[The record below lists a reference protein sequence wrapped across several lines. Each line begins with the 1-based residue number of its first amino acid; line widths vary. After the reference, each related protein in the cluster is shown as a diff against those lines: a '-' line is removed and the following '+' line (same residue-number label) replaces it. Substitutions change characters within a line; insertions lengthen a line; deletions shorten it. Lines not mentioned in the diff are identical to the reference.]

1 MTNRFRLQYTKT
13 NDNGDTDL
21 DVDITFENADYNKVR
36 ENLNTWLSA
45 IGMQL
50 HVEHR
55 YTKIEAAPQNNPGL
69 VKGLVERKGQ

>member
-13 NDNGDTDL
+13 NDSGDTDL

-36 ENLNTWLSA
+36 ENLNTWLAA

-50 HVEHR
+50 TVEHR
-55 YTKIEAAPQNNPGL
+55 YAKMEVTPQHNPGL
-69 VKGLVERKGQ
+69 VKGLVERKG